1 MRKQI
6 NYTYF
11 YREEFKMAR
20 DFDNLDTFPKILR
33 DNALTF
39 KDKPSI
45 REKEYGVWQVI
56 TWGDFYNKALVL
68 AKGFHSSGL
77 KRGDKLAII
86 GDNRPNLYI
95 SIAAAQILGA
105 VPVPCYQDSV
115 ADEIQYILDHA
126 EVKIAVVENQEQV
139 DKLLEIKDRLPI
151 LKNIFY
157 ADPRGLEQYNEK
169 EIFSLDVLLNNEQAI
184 SLDLDEEI
192 NKTSKDDISIMLY
205 TSGTTG
211 RPKGVLLSYNNIIS
225 LSSVACE
232 IENTSP
238 DDEVVAYLPMAWVGD
253 NIFCVAQSY
262 IAGFCIN
269 CPESRETLTIDMR
282 EIGPTYYFA
291 PPRVWEAMLTQLMVR
306 MQDASQVKLWVFNFF
321 MSIAKKWGNLILDK
335 KRVPITARILYG
347 LGYFFIYGPLK
358 NNLGLTR
365 VRMAYTAGEAMGPDT
380 FLFYR
385 SLGINLKVLYGQTEA
400 TVFVSLHRDG
410 DVDPNT
416 VGPAFPG
423 VDIKIS
429 NGEVFY
435 KGPGVFK
442 GYYKNE
448 EATKETIDKDGWV
461 KTGDAG
467 VIDNN
472 GHLKIIDRAKD
483 VGKLNSGK
491 MFAPKYIEN
500 KLKFCGIIKEAV
512 AFGDNKDYVTCFVN
526 IDLEAVASW
535 AERNNVAYSG
545 YIDLAG
551 QPAIYDLISKEID
564 KVNKDLSQDPE
575 LYDSQI
581 KRFLILHKELDAD
594 DGELTRTN
602 KVRRS
607 LISDRYGELVN
618 AFYNNKDHCFIETE
632 VTFEDGKKGSISA
645 DLKIQDMNVY
655 DLKDKVA

>member
-1 MRKQI
+1 M
-6 NYTYF
+6 T
-11 YREEFKMAR
+11 R
-20 DFDNLDTFPKILR
+20 DFVALDTFPKILR
-33 DNALTF
+33 DNAVIF
-39 KDKPSI
+39 KGRPSI
-45 REKEYGVWQVI
+45 REKEYGIWQI
-56 TWGDFYNKALVL
+56 TTWNNFFDKALLLAEGFYN
-68 AKGFHSSGL
+68 SGL
-77 KRGDKLAII
+77 RRGDKIAII
-86 GDNRPNLYI
+86 GDNRPNLYLA
-95 SIAAAQILGA
+95 IASAQILGA
-105 VPVPCYQDSV
+105 IPVPCYQDSV
-115 ADEIQYILDHA
+115 ADEIQYILEHA
-126 EVKIAVVENQEQV
+126 EAKLAVVENQEQV
-139 DKLLEIKDRLPI
+139 DKLLEIKEKLPL

-157 ADPRGLEQYNEK
+157 SDPRGLEKYNEK
-169 EIFSLDVLLNNEQAI
+169 IVSSLETILKNSKEIDV
-184 SLDLDEEI
+184 DLDQEI

-225 LSSVACE
+225 VTSVACE
-232 IENTSP
+232 IEKTNP

-262 IAGFCIN
+262 ISGFCIN
-269 CPESRETLTIDMR
+269 CPESRDTLTLDMR

-291 PPRVWEAMLTQLMVR
+291 PPRVWEGMLTQLMVR
-306 MQDASQVKLWVFNFF
+306 MQDASKVKLWVFNFF
-321 MSIAKKWGNLILDK
+321 MKTAKKWGNLILDK
-335 KRVPITARILYG
+335 EKVPFAARMLYG
-347 LGYFFIYGPLK
+347 LGYFLIYGPLK

-423 VDIKIS
+423 VDIKITD
-429 NGEVFY
+429 GEVFY

-448 EATKETIDKDGWV
+448 EATKETIDKEGWV

-467 VIDNN
+467 VIDSN

-483 VGKLNSGK
+483 VGKLNSGN

-512 AFGDNKDYVTCFVN
+512 AFGDNKDFVTCFIN

-535 AERNNVAYSG
+535 AERNNIAYSG

-551 QPAIYDLISKEID
+551 QSTVYNLIASEID
-564 KVNKDLSQDPE
+564 KVNRDLSQDTE
-575 LYDSQI
+575 LNDSQI

-602 KVRRS
+602 KVRRG
-607 LISDRYGELVN
+607 LISERYGMLVD
-618 AFYNNKDHCFIETE
+618 AFYNKENHCFIETE
-632 VTFEDGKKGSISA
+632 VTFEDGRKGSISA

-655 DLKDKVA
+655 DLKDQVA

>member
-1 MRKQI
+1 MK
-6 NYTYF
+6 
-11 YREEFKMAR
+11 R
-20 DFDNLDTFPKILR
+20 DFVALDTFPKILKN
-33 DNALTF
+33 NAEIF
-39 KDKPSI
+39 KGRPSI
-45 REKEYGVWQVI
+45 REKEYGIWQTT
-56 TWGDFYNKALVL
+56 TWDAFYNRALLL
-68 AKGFHSSGL
+68 AEGFYDSGL
-77 KRGDKLAII
+77 RRGDKIAII
-86 GDNRPNLYI
+86 GDNRPNLYL
-95 SIAAAQILGA
+95 SIASAQILGA
-105 VPVPCYQDSV
+105 IPVPCYQDSV
-115 ADEIQYILDHA
+115 ASEIEYILEHA
-126 EVKIAVVENQEQV
+126 EAKLAIVENQEQV
-139 DKLLEIKDRLPI
+139 DKLLEIKEKLPL

-157 ADPRGLEQYNEK
+157 DDPRGLEKYDVK
-169 EIFSLDVLLNNEQAI
+169 EICSLDVILDKNREMNI
-184 SLDLDEEI
+184 DLDKEI

-211 RPKGVLLSYNNIIS
+211 RPKGVLLSYNNIV
-225 LSSVACE
+225 SVTSIACE
-232 IENTSP
+232 IEKTGP

-262 IAGFCIN
+262 ISGFCIN
-269 CPESRETLTIDMR
+269 CPESRDTLTLDMR

-291 PPRVWEAMLTQLMVR
+291 PPRVWEGMLTQLMVR
-306 MQDASQVKLWVFNFF
+306 MQDASKVKLWAFNFF
-321 MSIAKKWGNLILDK
+321 MKVAKKWGNPILDK
-335 KRVPITARILYG
+335 KNVPILARVLYG
-347 LGYFFIYGPLK
+347 LGYFLIYGPLK

-423 VDIKIS
+423 VDIKVTD
-429 NGEVFY
+429 GEVFY
-435 KGPGVFK
+435 KGSGVFK

-448 EATKETIDKDGWV
+448 DATKETIDKEGWV

-483 VGKLNSGK
+483 VGKLNSGN

-512 AFGDNKDYVTCFVN
+512 AFGDNKDFVTCFVN

-551 QPAIYDLISKEID
+551 QSSVYDLIAMEID
-564 KVNKDLSQDPE
+564 KVNRDLSQDTE
-575 LYDSQI
+575 LNDSQI

-602 KVRRS
+602 KVRRG
-607 LISDRYGELVN
+607 LISERYCMLVD
-618 AFYNNKDHCFIETE
+618 AFYNNKNNCFIETE
-632 VTFEDGKKGSISA
+632 VTFEDGRKGSISA
-645 DLKIQDMNVY
+645 DLKIKDMNIY
-655 DLKDKVA
+655 DLRDQVA

>member
-1 MRKQI
+1 MK
-6 NYTYF
+6 
-11 YREEFKMAR
+11 R
-20 DFDNLDTFPKILR
+20 DFVALDTFPKILKN
-33 DNALTF
+33 NAEIF
-39 KDKPSI
+39 KGRPSI
-45 REKEYGVWQVI
+45 REKEYGIWQTT
-56 TWGDFYNKALVL
+56 TWDAFYNRALLL
-68 AKGFHSSGL
+68 AEGFYASGL
-77 KRGDKLAII
+77 RRGDKIAII
-86 GDNRPNLYI
+86 GDNRPNLYL
-95 SIAAAQILGA
+95 SIASAQILGA
-105 VPVPCYQDSV
+105 IPVPCYQDSV
-115 ADEIQYILDHA
+115 ASEIEYILEHA
-126 EVKIAVVENQEQV
+126 EAKLAIVENQEQV
-139 DKLLEIKDRLPI
+139 DKLLEIKEKLPL

-157 ADPRGLEQYNEK
+157 DDPRGLEKYDVK
-169 EIFSLDVLLNNEQAI
+169 EICSLDIILDKNREMNI
-184 SLDLDEEI
+184 DLDKEI

-211 RPKGVLLSYNNIIS
+211 RPKGVLLSYNNIV
-225 LSSVACE
+225 SVTSIACE
-232 IENTSP
+232 IEKTGP

-262 IAGFCIN
+262 ISGFCIN
-269 CPESRETLTIDMR
+269 CPESRDTLTLDMR

-291 PPRVWEAMLTQLMVR
+291 PPRVWEGMHTQLMVR
-306 MQDASQVKLWVFNFF
+306 MQDASKVKLWAFNFF
-321 MSIAKKWGNLILDK
+321 MKVAKKWGNPILDK
-335 KRVPITARILYG
+335 KNVPILARLLYG
-347 LGYFFIYGPLK
+347 LGYFLIYGPLK

-423 VDIKIS
+423 VDIKVTD
-429 NGEVFY
+429 GEVFY
-435 KGPGVFK
+435 KGSGVFK

-448 EATKETIDKDGWV
+448 DATKETIDKEGWV

-483 VGKLNSGK
+483 VGKLNSGN

-512 AFGDNKDYVTCFVN
+512 AFGDNKDFVTCFVN

-535 AERNNVAYSG
+535 AERNNIAYSG

-551 QPAIYDLISKEID
+551 QSSVYDLIATEID
-564 KVNKDLSQDPE
+564 KVNRDLSQDTE
-575 LYDSQI
+575 LNDSQI

-602 KVRRS
+602 KVRRG
-607 LISDRYGELVN
+607 LISERYGMLVD
-618 AFYNNKDHCFIETE
+618 AFYNKENHCFIETE
-632 VTFEDGKKGSISA
+632 VTFEDGRKGSISA

-655 DLKDKVA
+655 DLKDQVE

>member
-1 MRKQI
+1 MP
-6 NYTYF
+6 
-11 YREEFKMAR
+11 R
-20 DFDNLDTFPKILR
+20 DYISLDTFPKILR
-33 DNALTF
+33 DNALIF
-39 KDKPSI
+39 KGKPSI
-45 REKEYGVWQVI
+45 REKEYGIWQPI
-56 TWGDFYNKALVL
+56 SWDNFFNKALLL
-68 AKGFHSSGL
+68 ADGFRKKGL
-77 KRGDKLAII
+77 KRTDKIAII
-86 GDNRPNLYI
+86 GDNRPNLYL

-115 ADEIQYILDHA
+115 ADEIQYILEHA
-126 EVKIAVVENQEQV
+126 EVKIAIVENQEQV
-139 DKLLEIKDRLPI
+139 DKLLEIKNRLP
-151 LKNIFY
+151 LLNSIFY
-157 ADPRGLEQYNEK
+157 DDPRGLEKYNEK
-169 EIFSLDVLLNNEQAI
+169 EVSSLAVILNNKESTNI
-184 SLDLDEEI
+184 NLDEEI
-192 NKTSKDDISIMLY
+192 NKTSKDDIAIMLY

-211 RPKGVLLSYNNIIS
+211 RPKGVLLSYYNIIS
-225 LSSVACE
+225 VTSVACE
-232 IENTSP
+232 LEKTTFN
-238 DDEVVAYLPMAWVGD
+238 DEVVAYLPMAWVGD

-262 IAGFCIN
+262 ISGFCIN
-269 CPESRETLTIDMR
+269 CPESRDTLTIDMR

-291 PPRVWEAMLTQLMVR
+291 PPRVWEGMLTQLMVR
-306 MQDASQVKLWVFNFF
+306 MQDAAKIKLWIFNYF
-321 MSIAKKWGNLILDK
+321 MKIAKKWGNAILDNK
-335 KRVPITARILYG
+335 NVPITSRLLYG
-347 LGYFFIYGPLK
+347 LGYFLVYGPLK

-416 VGPAFPG
+416 VGPVFPG
-423 VDIKIS
+423 VDIKIED
-429 NGEVFY
+429 GEVFY

-448 EATKETIDKDGWV
+448 AATKETIDAKGWV

-467 VIDNN
+467 VIDSN

-491 MFAPKYIEN
+491 MFAPKYLEN

-512 AFGDNKDYVTCFVN
+512 AFGDNKNFVTCFVN

-535 AERNNVAYSG
+535 AERNNIAYSG
-545 YIDLAG
+545 YIDLAA

-607 LISDRYGELVN
+607 LISDRYGKLVK
-618 AFYNNKDHCFIETE
+618 ALYNNEEHCFIETE
-632 VTFEDGKKGSISA
+632 VTFEDGRKGSISA
-645 DLKIQDMNVY
+645 DLKIQDMDVY

>member
-1 MRKQI
+1 MP
-6 NYTYF
+6 
-11 YREEFKMAR
+11 R
-20 DFDNLDTFPKILR
+20 DYISLDTFPKILR
-33 DNALTF
+33 DNSHVY
-39 KDKPSI
+39 KGKPSI
-45 REKEYGVWQVI
+45 REKEYGIWQPI
-56 TWGDFYNKALVL
+56 SWDNFFNKALLL
-68 AKGFHSSGL
+68 ADGFRKKGL
-77 KRGDKLAII
+77 KRTDKIAII
-86 GDNRPNLYI
+86 GDNRPNLYL

-115 ADEIQYILDHA
+115 ADEIQYILEHA
-126 EVKIAVVENQEQV
+126 EVKIAIVENQEQV
-139 DKLLEIKDRLPI
+139 DKLLEIKNRLP
-151 LKNIFY
+151 LLNSIFY
-157 ADPRGLEQYNEK
+157 DDPRGLEKYNEK
-169 EIFSLDVLLNNEQAI
+169 EVFSLAVILNNKESTNI
-184 SLDLDEEI
+184 NLDEEI
-192 NKTSKDDISIMLY
+192 NKTSKDDIAIMLY

-211 RPKGVLLSYNNIIS
+211 RPKGVLLSYYNIIS
-225 LSSVACE
+225 VTSVACE
-232 IENTSP
+232 LEKTTFN
-238 DDEVVAYLPMAWVGD
+238 DEVVAYLPMAWVGD

-262 IAGFCIN
+262 ISGFCIN
-269 CPESRETLTIDMR
+269 CPESRDTLTIDMR

-291 PPRVWEAMLTQLMVR
+291 PPRVWEGMLTQLMVR
-306 MQDASQVKLWVFNFF
+306 MQDASKIKLWIFNYF
-321 MSIAKKWGNLILDK
+321 MKIAKKWGNAILDNK
-335 KRVPITARILYG
+335 NVPITSRLLYG
-347 LGYFFIYGPLK
+347 LGYFLVYGPLK

-416 VGPAFPG
+416 VGPVFPG
-423 VDIKIS
+423 VDIKIED
-429 NGEVFY
+429 GEVFY

-448 EATKETIDKDGWV
+448 AATKETVDAKGWV

-467 VIDNN
+467 VIDSN

-491 MFAPKYIEN
+491 MFAPKYLEN

-512 AFGDNKDYVTCFVN
+512 AFGDNKNFVTCFVN

-535 AERNNVAYSG
+535 AERNNIAYSG
-545 YIDLAG
+545 YIDLAA
-551 QPAIYDLISKEID
+551 QPVIYDLISKEID

-607 LISDRYGELVN
+607 LISDRYGKLVK
-618 AFYNNKDHCFIETE
+618 ALYNNEDHCFIETE
-632 VTFEDGKKGSISA
+632 VTFEDGRKGSISA
-645 DLKIQDMNVY
+645 DLKIQDMDVY

>member
-1 MRKQI
+1 M
-6 NYTYF
+6 T
-11 YREEFKMAR
+11 R
-20 DFDNLDTFPKILR
+20 DFVALDTFPKILR
-33 DNALTF
+33 NNAEVF
-39 KDKPSI
+39 KGRPSI
-45 REKEYGVWQVI
+45 REKEYGIWQI
-56 TWGDFYNKALVL
+56 TTWDAFYNRALLL
-68 AKGFHSSGL
+68 AEGFYASGL
-77 KRGDKLAII
+77 RRGDKIAII
-86 GDNRPNLYI
+86 GDNRPNLYL
-95 SIAAAQILGA
+95 SIASAQILGA
-105 VPVPCYQDSV
+105 IPVPCYQDSV
-115 ADEIQYILDHA
+115 ASEIEYILEHA
-126 EVKIAVVENQEQV
+126 EAKLAIVENQEQV
-139 DKLLEIKDRLPI
+139 DKLLEIKEKLPL

-157 ADPRGLEQYNEK
+157 DDPRGLEKYDVK
-169 EIFSLDVLLNNEQAI
+169 EICSLDVI
-184 SLDLDEEI
+184 LDKNREMNINLDKEI

-211 RPKGVLLSYNNIIS
+211 RPKGVLLSYNNIV
-225 LSSVACE
+225 SVTSIACE
-232 IENTSP
+232 IEKTGP

-262 IAGFCIN
+262 ISGFCIN
-269 CPESRETLTIDMR
+269 CPESRETLTLDMR

-291 PPRVWEAMLTQLMVR
+291 PPRVWEGMLTQLMVR
-306 MQDASQVKLWVFNFF
+306 MQDASKVKLWAFNFF
-321 MSIAKKWGNLILDK
+321 MKIAKKWGNPILDK
-335 KRVPITARILYG
+335 KNVPILARALYG
-347 LGYFFIYGPLK
+347 LGYFLIYGPLK

-423 VDIKIS
+423 VDIKIAD
-429 NGEVFY
+429 GEVFY
-435 KGPGVFK
+435 KGSGVFK

-448 EATKETIDKDGWV
+448 DATKETIDKEGWV

-483 VGKLNSGK
+483 VGKLNSGN

-512 AFGDNKDYVTCFVN
+512 AFGDNKDFVTCFVN

-551 QPAIYDLISKEID
+551 QSSVYDLIATEID
-564 KVNKDLSQDPE
+564 KVNRDLSQDSE
-575 LYDSQI
+575 LSGSQI

-602 KVRRS
+602 KVRRG
-607 LISDRYGELVN
+607 LISERYGMLVD
-618 AFYNNKDHCFIETE
+618 AFYNNKNHCFIETE
-632 VTFEDGKKGSISA
+632 VTFEDGRKGAISA
-645 DLKIQDMNVY
+645 DLKIKDMNIY
-655 DLKDKVA
+655 DLRDQVA

>member
-1 MRKQI
+1 M
-6 NYTYF
+6 T
-11 YREEFKMAR
+11 R
-20 DFDNLDTFPKILR
+20 DFVALDTFPKILR
-33 DNALTF
+33 DNAAIF
-39 KDKPSI
+39 KGRPSI
-45 REKEYGVWQVI
+45 REKEYGIWQI
-56 TWGDFYNKALVL
+56 TTWNNFFDKALLLAEGFYN
-68 AKGFHSSGL
+68 SGL
-77 KRGDKLAII
+77 RRGDKIAII
-86 GDNRPNLYI
+86 GDNRPNLYLA
-95 SIAAAQILGA
+95 IASAQILGA
-105 VPVPCYQDSV
+105 IPVPCYQDSV
-115 ADEIQYILDHA
+115 ADEIQYILEHA
-126 EVKIAVVENQEQV
+126 EAKLAVVENQEQV
-139 DKLLEIKDRLPI
+139 DKLLEIKEKLPL

-157 ADPRGLEQYNEK
+157 SDPRGLEKYNEK
-169 EIFSLDVLLNNEQAI
+169 IVFSLETILKNSKEIDV
-184 SLDLDEEI
+184 DLDQEI

-225 LSSVACE
+225 VTSVACE
-232 IENTSP
+232 IEKTNP

-262 IAGFCIN
+262 ISGFCIN
-269 CPESRETLTIDMR
+269 CPESRDTLTLDMR

-291 PPRVWEAMLTQLMVR
+291 PPRVWEGMLTQLMVR
-306 MQDASQVKLWVFNFF
+306 MQDASKVKLWVFNFF
-321 MSIAKKWGNLILDK
+321 MKTAKKWGNLILDK
-335 KRVPITARILYG
+335 EKVPFAARMLYG
-347 LGYFFIYGPLK
+347 LGYFLIYGPLK

-423 VDIKIS
+423 VNIKITD
-429 NGEVFY
+429 GEVFY

-448 EATKETIDKDGWV
+448 EATKETIDKEGWV

-467 VIDNN
+467 VIDSN

-483 VGKLNSGK
+483 VGKLNSGN

-512 AFGDNKDYVTCFVN
+512 AFGDNKDFVTCFIN

-551 QPAIYDLISKEID
+551 QSTVYNLIASEID
-564 KVNKDLSQDPE
+564 KVNRDLSQDTE
-575 LYDSQI
+575 LNDSQI

-602 KVRRS
+602 KVRRG
-607 LISDRYGELVN
+607 LISERYGMLVD
-618 AFYNNKDHCFIETE
+618 AFYNRENHCFIETE
-632 VTFEDGKKGSISA
+632 VTFEDGRKGSISA

-655 DLKDKVA
+655 DLKDQVA

>member
-1 MRKQI
+1 MK
-6 NYTYF
+6 
-11 YREEFKMAR
+11 R
-20 DFDNLDTFPKILR
+20 DFVALDTFPKILR
-33 DNALTF
+33 NNAEVF
-39 KDKPSI
+39 KGRPSI
-45 REKEYGVWQVI
+45 REKEYGIWQTT
-56 TWGDFYNKALVL
+56 TWDAFYNSALLL
-68 AKGFHSSGL
+68 AEGFYDSGL
-77 KRGDKLAII
+77 RRGDKIAII
-86 GDNRPNLYI
+86 GDNRPNLYL
-95 SIAAAQILGA
+95 SIASAQILGA
-105 VPVPCYQDSV
+105 IPVPCYQDSV
-115 ADEIQYILDHA
+115 ASEIEYILEHA
-126 EVKIAVVENQEQV
+126 EAKLAIVENQEQV
-139 DKLLEIKDRLPI
+139 DKLLEIKEKLPL

-157 ADPRGLEQYNEK
+157 DDPRGLEKYGVK
-169 EIFSLDVLLNNEQAI
+169 EICSLDVILDKKREMNI
-184 SLDLDEEI
+184 DLDKEI

-211 RPKGVLLSYNNIIS
+211 RPKGVLLSYNNIV
-225 LSSVACE
+225 SVTSIACE
-232 IENTSP
+232 IEKTGP

-262 IAGFCIN
+262 ISGFCIN
-269 CPESRETLTIDMR
+269 CPESRETLTLDMR

-291 PPRVWEAMLTQLMVR
+291 PPRVWEGMLTQLMVR
-306 MQDASQVKLWVFNFF
+306 MQDASKVKLWAFNFF
-321 MSIAKKWGNLILDK
+321 MKVAKKWGNPILDK
-335 KRVPITARILYG
+335 KNVPILARALYG
-347 LGYFFIYGPLK
+347 LGYFLIYGPLK

-423 VDIKIS
+423 VDIKVTD
-429 NGEVFY
+429 GEVFY
-435 KGPGVFK
+435 KGSGVFK

-448 EATKETIDKDGWV
+448 DATKETIDKEGWV

-483 VGKLNSGK
+483 VGKLNSGN

-512 AFGDNKDYVTCFVN
+512 AFGDNKDFVTCFVN

-551 QPAIYDLISKEID
+551 QSSVYDLIATEID
-564 KVNKDLSQDPE
+564 KVNRDLSQDSE
-575 LYDSQI
+575 LSGSQI

-602 KVRRS
+602 KVRRG
-607 LISDRYGELVN
+607 LISERYGMLVD
-618 AFYNNKDHCFIETE
+618 AFYNNKNHCFIETE
-632 VTFEDGKKGSISA
+632 VTFEDGRKGAISA
-645 DLKIQDMNVY
+645 DLKIKDMNIY
-655 DLKDKVA
+655 DLRDQVA

>member
-1 MRKQI
+1 M
-6 NYTYF
+6 T
-11 YREEFKMAR
+11 R
-20 DFDNLDTFPKILR
+20 DFVALDTFPKILR
-33 DNALTF
+33 DNAVIF
-39 KDKPSI
+39 KGRPSI
-45 REKEYGVWQVI
+45 REKEYGIWQI
-56 TWGDFYNKALVL
+56 TTWNNFFDKALLLAEGFYN
-68 AKGFHSSGL
+68 SGL
-77 KRGDKLAII
+77 RRGDKIAII
-86 GDNRPNLYI
+86 GDNRPNLYLA
-95 SIAAAQILGA
+95 IASAQILGA
-105 VPVPCYQDSV
+105 IPVPCYQDSV
-115 ADEIQYILDHA
+115 ADEIQYILEHA
-126 EVKIAVVENQEQV
+126 EAKLAVVENQEQV
-139 DKLLEIKDRLPI
+139 DKLLEIKEKLPL

-157 ADPRGLEQYNEK
+157 SDPRGLEKYNEK
-169 EIFSLDVLLNNEQAI
+169 IVSSLETILKNSKEIDV
-184 SLDLDEEI
+184 DLDQEI

-225 LSSVACE
+225 VTSVACE
-232 IENTSP
+232 IENTNP

-262 IAGFCIN
+262 ISGFCIN
-269 CPESRETLTIDMR
+269 CPESRDTLTLDMR

-291 PPRVWEAMLTQLMVR
+291 PPRVWEGMLTQLMVR
-306 MQDASQVKLWVFNFF
+306 MQDASKVKLWVFNFF
-321 MSIAKKWGNLILDK
+321 MKTAKKWGNLILDK
-335 KRVPITARILYG
+335 EKVPFAARMLYG
-347 LGYFFIYGPLK
+347 LGYFLIYGPLK

-423 VDIKIS
+423 VDIKITD
-429 NGEVFY
+429 GEVFY

-448 EATKETIDKDGWV
+448 EATKETIDKEGWV

-467 VIDNN
+467 VIDSN

-483 VGKLNSGK
+483 VGKLNSGN

-512 AFGDNKDYVTCFVN
+512 AFGDNKDFVTCFIN

-535 AERNNVAYSG
+535 AERNNIAYSG

-551 QPAIYDLISKEID
+551 QSTVYNLIASEID
-564 KVNKDLSQDPE
+564 KVNRDLSQDTE
-575 LYDSQI
+575 LNDSQI

-602 KVRRS
+602 KVRRG
-607 LISDRYGELVN
+607 LISERYGMLVD
-618 AFYNNKDHCFIETE
+618 AFYNKENHCFIETE
-632 VTFEDGKKGSISA
+632 VTFEDGRKGSISA

-655 DLKDKVA
+655 DLKDQVA

>member
-1 MRKQI
+1 M
-6 NYTYF
+6 T
-11 YREEFKMAR
+11 R
-20 DFDNLDTFPKILR
+20 DFVALDTFPKILR
-33 DNALTF
+33 DNAVIF
-39 KDKPSI
+39 KGRPSI
-45 REKEYGVWQVI
+45 REKEYGIWQI
-56 TWGDFYNKALVL
+56 TTWNNFFDKALLLAEGFYN
-68 AKGFHSSGL
+68 SGL
-77 KRGDKLAII
+77 RRGDKIAII
-86 GDNRPNLYI
+86 GDNRPNLYLA
-95 SIAAAQILGA
+95 IASAQILGA
-105 VPVPCYQDSV
+105 IPVPCYQDSV
-115 ADEIQYILDHA
+115 ADEIQYILEHA
-126 EVKIAVVENQEQV
+126 EAKLAVVENQEQV
-139 DKLLEIKDRLPI
+139 DKLLEIKEKLPL
-151 LKNIFY
+151 LKHIFY
-157 ADPRGLEQYNEK
+157 SDPRGLEKYNEK
-169 EIFSLDVLLNNEQAI
+169 IVFSLETILKNSKEIDV
-184 SLDLDEEI
+184 DLDQEI

-225 LSSVACE
+225 VTSVACE
-232 IENTSP
+232 IEKTNP

-262 IAGFCIN
+262 ISGFCIN
-269 CPESRETLTIDMR
+269 CPESRDTLTLDMR

-291 PPRVWEAMLTQLMVR
+291 PPRVWEGMLTQLMVR
-306 MQDASQVKLWVFNFF
+306 MQDASKVKLWVFNFF
-321 MSIAKKWGNLILDK
+321 MKTAKKWGNLILDK
-335 KRVPITARILYG
+335 EKVPFAARMLYG
-347 LGYFFIYGPLK
+347 LGYFLIYGPLK

-423 VDIKIS
+423 VNIKITD
-429 NGEVFY
+429 GEVFY

-448 EATKETIDKDGWV
+448 EATKETIDKEGWV

-467 VIDNN
+467 VIDSN

-483 VGKLNSGK
+483 VGKLNSGN

-512 AFGDNKDYVTCFVN
+512 AFGDNKDFVTCFIN

-551 QPAIYDLISKEID
+551 QSTVYNLIASEID
-564 KVNKDLSQDPE
+564 KVNRDLSQDTE
-575 LYDSQI
+575 LNDSQI

-602 KVRRS
+602 KVRRG
-607 LISDRYGELVN
+607 LISERYGMLVD
-618 AFYNNKDHCFIETE
+618 AFYNRENHCFIETE
-632 VTFEDGKKGSISA
+632 VTFEDGRKGSISA

-655 DLKDKVA
+655 DLKDQVA